1 MALSEFER
9 RELEKISS
17 DLEQDDPGLAVL
29 LSQDSFLHLGRTRIR
44 GGVTALLAGVC
55 LLAVG
60 LLLQAPLVGVT
71 GFAVMCAAGYWT
83 TRNLRGNFAGGGRGA
98 GQLERNTE

>member
-44 GGVTALLAGVC
+44 GGVTAQLAGVC

-83 TRNLRGNFAGGGRGA
+83 TRNLRIFAGGGRGA